1 MNYLNQLWSIIYKL
15 MSILFNTIQ
24 LLSSPAKI
32 MNETFEI
39 QLNALKADID
49 FFSYSIKEVA
59 VDMVKEGFTKYP
71 IFIASEHEVKIGEL
85 ILSRADY
92 ARDNDIYAS
101 TLEEMVENKVID
113 SGKQNDFKENYKGY
127 KTHCCILWLTP
138 TSAQFVYIPYKKG
151 AENLADA

>member
-101 TLEEMVENKVID
+101 TLEEMV
-113 SGKQNDFKENYKGY
+113 
-127 KTHCCILWLTP
+127 
-138 TSAQFVYIPYKKG
+138 
-151 AENLADA
+151 